1 MYRKYICCI
10 NVDYHRKLFVY
21 DIILNPK
28 SSWGRLMRH
37 QLLLIILSVCS
48 LSLAYLPSSSG
59 VPAGTISEGDISFE
73 YRNVTVYAPAVSESG
88 SGYVGVI
95 STITVSVQ
103 GNGSG
108 RVFVDTLPL
117 TDVDMQGSARLA
129 VKVASALVSTDNRSH
144 LDPYTCDFFFVVRTS
159 SPMIGGPSAGAIMT
173 AAVIALLENWTLD
186 NDTVM
191 TGMINP
197 DGSIGPIGGI
207 PYKIDAAYSVGAT
220 RFLIPKGQMTY
231 TEMVTEYQDIN
242 GILWENTYPVT
253 RNVSDYALT
262 NYGIQVVEVEDI
274 NDVLEFFTGWTFPM
288 TESPDKIT
296 TEDYITAMKPLATT
310 LLDEAQTS
318 YHNASDL
325 FNKTTIPNRYPQYYR
340 NQITDFLNTAEE
352 KLLESTEWYEK
363 EVYYTSTS
371 KSFQSLIDAHFV
383 AFACQYFTSDDQEG
397 FVQSIINRTFES
409 FQHNRELAKESTIQG
424 MVTLQCVG
432 AAQQR
437 IHEAAS
443 YISEANT
450 SFQGGDDLTALY
462 NLAFAQQ
469 RTNSVQWWLNISTP
483 FHDSGT
489 INTSMI
495 SDLAEEYLDD
505 AQQAIV
511 YSEIIISEMGKTSGY
526 LNDAKDLL
534 ETARSENENGYS
546 AAALFGAF
554 ESLVKANLALELVDG
569 VTDDKL
575 ERARVRA
582 SASITES
589 RNLGIEPVL
598 AVSYYEYGQSLA
610 NESAPDTAIVY
621 YKDADL
627 IAGALRFTTPYGEQ
641 SSRYVGVPE
650 IQQHSSWNYGP
661 YRYLG
666 FFILFALIG
675 GIAGVGFGLLL
686 AGLFNQPKQK
696 EQLFVKDSMPRSI
709 EDYYKKN
716 K

>member
-383 AFACQYFTSDDQEG
+383 AFACQYFASDDQEG
-397 FVQSIINRTFES
+397 FVQSVINKTFEA

>member
-1 MYRKYICCI
+1 MK
-10 NVDYHRKLFVY
+10 
-21 DIILNPK
+21 
-28 SSWGRLMRH
+28 H
-37 QLLLIILSVCS
+37 QLLLMILGICL
-48 LSLAYLPSSSG
+48 LSSAHLPVSSG
-59 VPAGTISEGDISFE
+59 IPAGEISEGDISFE
-73 YRNVTVYAPAVSESG
+73 YRNVTVYAPAVSELET
-88 SGYVGVI
+88 GYVGVI
-95 STITVSVQ
+95 STITISVQ

-144 LDPYTCDFFFVVRTS
+144 LDPRTCDYFFVVRTS

-173 AAVIALLENWTLD
+173 VAVIALLENWTLD
-186 NDTVM
+186 DTTVM

-207 PYKIDAAYSVGAT
+207 PYKIDAAHSVGAT

-231 TEMVTEYQDIN
+231 TEMVTEYQNIN

-253 RNVSDYALT
+253 RNVSEYAMT
-262 NYGIQVVEVEDI
+262 NYGMQVLEVEDI
-274 NDVLEFFTGWTFPM
+274 NDVLLFFTGWTFPM

-296 TEDYITAMKPLATT
+296 TEDYRQAMEPLATS
-310 LLDEAQTS
+310 LLDEARGS

-325 FNKTTIPNRYPQYYR
+325 FNSTTIPNRYPQYYR
-340 NQITDFLNTAEE
+340 NQVTDFLNAASER
-352 KLLESTEWYEK
+352 LLESAEWYEN
-363 EVYYTSTS
+363 EVFYTSTS
-371 KSFQSLIDAHFV
+371 KSFQSLIDSHFV
-383 AFACQYFTSDDQEG
+383 TYACQYFASEDQAG
-397 FVQSIINRTFES
+397 FVHGLINQTVVS
-409 FQHNRELAKESTIQG
+409 FQDRSDLAKNTPIQG

-437 IHEAAS
+437 VNEAAI
-443 YISEANT
+443 YLSEANA
-450 SFQGGDDLTALY
+450 SYRSDDYLTALY
-462 NLAFAQQ
+462 KIAFAQE
-469 RTNSVQWWLNISTP
+469 RTESVSWWLNISVP
-483 FHDSGT
+483 FLDSGA
-489 INTSMI
+489 INTTMI
-495 SDLAEEYLDD
+495 NALAEEYLDD
-505 AQQAIV
+505 ASQAIV
-511 YSEIIISEMGKTSGY
+511 YSEIILEEMGKTSSY
-526 LNDAKDLL
+526 LNDAKNLL
-534 ETARSENENGYS
+534 ETARSEDEKGFS

-575 ERARVRA
+575 ERARARA

-610 NESAPDTAIVY
+610 NESSPDTAIVY
-621 YKDADL
+621 YKYGDL

-650 IQQHSSWNYGP
+650 KNPVTSWSYGP
-661 YRYLG
+661 SRYLG

-675 GIAGVGFGLLL
+675 GIAGLGFGLLI
-686 AGLFNQPKQK
+686 AGLFTQPKQK
-696 EQLFVKDSMPRSI
+696 EQIFSKDSMPRSI